1 MDTNYINIIKGAF
14 IKNIIKIIVVGI
26 VCSIALVCEKSFTT
40 DFVVESG
47 DLIQTKIIKVNDPN
61 DSPLSD
67 KSVDYRGIMY
77 TNYNL
82 DSLINDQKNS
92 FRFDNLNLE
101 WEKLSKIEKLAFLR
115 KVIVIHDFRNGIYE
129 IVLRISKDTPKNVDY
144 LNANGQNFIN
154 AFVDVSNNTIN
165 GLRPGTQI
173 EILSQDSAEPEY
185 KPLPQA
191 AILVKYGIVGFI
203 LGEILSFLVV
213 SVVALGKKK

>member
-14 IKNIIKIIVVGI
+14 IKNIVKIIVVGI

-82 DSLINDQKNS
+82 DSLINDQKNG

-101 WEKLSKIEKLAFLR
+101 WEKLSKIEKLDFLR
-115 KVIVIHDFRNGIYE
+115 KVIVIHDFHNGIYE
-129 IVLRISKDTPKNVDY
+129 IVLRISKDAPKNVDY
-144 LNANGQNFIN
+144 LNANEQNFIN

>member
-14 IKNIIKIIVVGI
+14 IKNIVKIIVVGI

-101 WEKLSKIEKLAFLR
+101 WEKLSKIEKLDFLR
-115 KVIVIHDFRNGIYE
+115 KVIVIHDSRNGIYE

>member
-1 MDTNYINIIKGAF
+1 M
-14 IKNIIKIIVVGI
+14 
-26 VCSIALVCEKSFTT
+26 
-40 DFVVESG
+40 
-47 DLIQTKIIKVNDPN
+47 
-61 DSPLSD
+61 
-67 KSVDYRGIMY
+67 
-77 TNYNL
+77 
-82 DSLINDQKNS
+82 
-92 FRFDNLNLE
+92 
-101 WEKLSKIEKLAFLR
+101 SKIEKLDFLR

>member
-14 IKNIIKIIVVGI
+14 IKNIVKIIVVGI

-101 WEKLSKIEKLAFLR
+101 WEKLSKIEKL
-115 KVIVIHDFRNGIYE
+115 D
-129 IVLRISKDTPKNVDY
+129 VLR
-144 LNANGQNFIN
+144 GC
-154 AFVDVSNNTIN
+154 
-165 GLRPGTQI
+165 
-173 EILSQDSAEPEY
+173 
-185 KPLPQA
+185 
-191 AILVKYGIVGFI
+191 
-203 LGEILSFLVV
+203 
-213 SVVALGKKK
+213 